1 MLEVQESL
9 LEALDEPVTTPR
21 PDPEFAAAVRTDLGR
36 GAWLEMVPGWLA
48 GADVLLERVL
58 AAAPWAGHER
68 WMYDRFVTEPRL
80 STRGWT
86 DPPEPVP
93 DVARLLSARYGL
105 DLGAVSA
112 NLYRDGRD
120 SVAWHGDTAGRRVA
134 TTVVAILV
142 LGAPRRFLLR
152 PRGGGPARRLAPG
165 HGDLLVMGGTCQR
178 TWEHAVPKCAAAGVR
193 VALMFREPGVF

>member
-1 MLEVQESL
+1 MLAAQGSL
-9 LEALDEPVTTPR
+9 LDSATEPTY
-21 PDPEFAAAVRTDLGR
+21 DPAFGAATRTDLGR
-36 GAWLEMVPGWLA
+36 GAWLEVVPGWLA
-48 GADVLLERVL
+48 GAETLLDRVL
-58 AAAPWAGHER
+58 EAAPWAAHER
-68 WMYDRFVTEPRL
+68 WMYDKVVAEPRL
-80 STRGWT
+80 STRSWS
-86 DPPEPVP
+86 DPPDPVLGM
-93 DVARLLSARYGL
+93 AAALGRRYEL
-105 DLGAVSA
+105 DLSAVSA

-152 PRGGGPARRLAPG
+152 PRGGGVAHKMTPA

>member
-1 MLEVQESL
+1 MIDGQTSL
-9 LEALDEPVTTPR
+9 LDADVDPG
-21 PDPEFAAAVRTDLGR
+21 PDDAFGGAQRTDLGR
-36 GAWLEMVPGWLA
+36 GAWLELVPGWLR
-48 GADVLLERVL
+48 GADTVLDQVL
-58 AAAPWAGHER
+58 AAAPWAEHER
-68 WMYDRFVTEPRL
+68 WMYDRVVTEPRL
-80 STRGWT
+80 STRGWA
-86 DPPEPVP
+86 DPPAPVP
-93 DVARLLSARYGL
+93 AMDAALGARYGL
-105 DLGAVSA
+105 ALDAVSA

-134 TTVVAILV
+134 TTVVAVVV

-152 PRGGGPARRLAPG
+152 PRGGGIAQRLSPG